1 MSEVLVQ
8 VRSEVQDVTVH
19 PGDLLK
25 LCLPET
31 PATGFLWARTTDL
44 PSTLI
49 EQGDTFSADS
59 GLIGAVGLRCFT
71 YRCEKAFAVTMTF
84 VLRRPWLPMN
94 VIKQAHVNLVC
105 E

>member
-1 MSEVLVQ
+1 VQVTSEV
-8 VRSEVQDVTVH
+8 EDVTVH

-25 LCLPET
+25 LCLPES

-44 PSTLI
+44 PSSVI

-59 GLIGAVGLRCFT
+59 GAIGAAGLRCFT
-71 YRCEKAFAVTMTF
+71 YRCEKPFTATMTF
-84 VLRRPWLPMN
+84 VLRRPWLPTN
-94 VIKQAHVNLVC
+94 AIKQARVNLVC